1 MPCARFA
8 AKLIGLAV
16 IGLALAGPVR
26 AQAPSTPPAEPAIPA
41 VPDLAGPAAPKP
53 LQPGDAFGQ
62 EVTLPAR
69 KVIYVVGH
77 SGWDNAFDTLVDSYR
92 TLKAYLDKH
101 GVKPAGES
109 MTIYTETDDRGF
121 EYHAAVPIDAIPA
134 DPPKG
139 DIAIGE
145 APSGKALKFVHRGSY
160 DALDSTYEA
169 ITNDLDKRQLDAK
182 DQFIEEY
189 VSDILST
196 PPDDLVVNIYVPVK

>member
-1 MPCARFA
+1 MSTMSGGLRVAAQCIEDREGPLHGDGARWRIERRGVA
-8 AKLIGLAV
+8 RHHE
-16 IGLALAGPVR
+16 PV
-26 AQAPSTPPAEPAIPA
+26 
-41 VPDLAGPAAPKP
+41 L
-53 LQPGDAFGQ
+53 DAWKDVQ
-62 EVTLPAR
+62 LD
-69 KVIYVVGH
+69 VGH
-77 SGWDNAFDTLVDSYR
+77 ARSRGSVGIQHWRRCLVV
-92 TLKAYLDKH
+92 LALDKH